1 MSKGLDSIRLVVEN
15 NVKSANE
22 QIEKY
27 KKQGNPN
34 IWISSISYFEG
45 IKSSNESLLRLIDH
59 ELKIEEIELQTDMEL
74 EDLWSNDGP
83 PISIAERI

>member
-15 NVKSANE
+15 NIKSANE

-27 KKQGNPN
+27 KKQGSPN

-59 ELKIEEIELQTDMEL
+59 ELKLEEIELQADMEL
-74 EDLWSNDGP
+74 ENLWSNDGL